1 MKNGIFYSLALSTV
15 LLSACDISSGQDE
28 DAGTGSTA
36 GDQADYNSYV
46 EAREDALTVSD
57 ELAKNGAEVLDAA
70 PTDDT
75 AQMRGTYAIS
85 ADNAFSTELVGDMT
99 MNVDFGNE
107 TVSGSLSNNYL
118 DGDGTGESQVTE
130 LDGNV
135 SFRGTL
141 DLDPNGGFY
150 DVTNTTPWQLEAS
163 GTGTLTDSETTT
175 SLGTEYRLDIDLHGD
190 FYDTSDIVDT
200 VPGVGD
206 LGDIA
211 AGGII
216 EGNLDVTTD
225 GDTVIYDITD
235 ESGFFVYELDAE

>member
-1 MKNGIFYSLALSTV
+1 MKNGIFYTLALSTA

-46 EAREDALTVSD
+46 EAREDARTVFR
-57 ELAKNGAEVLDAA
+57 LADTSEVLDAA

-75 AQMRGTYAIS
+75 AQMRGTYTIS

-99 MNVDFGNE
+99 MDVDFGNE

-118 DGDGTGESQVTE
+118 DADGTGESQVTE
-130 LDGNV
+130 LDGSV
-135 SFRGTL
+135 SFRGEL
-141 DLDPNGGFY
+141 DLAPNGGFY
-150 DVTNTTPWQLEAS
+150 DATNTGPWQLEAS

-190 FYDTSDIVDT
+190 FYDTSDIGT
-200 VPGVGD
+200 VSGVGD
-206 LGDIA
+206 VGDVA
-211 AGGII
+211 AGGMI

-235 ESGFFVYELDAE
+235 QSAFFVYELEDE

>member
-46 EAREDALTVSD
+46 EAREDADTVFNLT
-57 ELAKNGAEVLDAA
+57 NTTEVLDAA
-70 PTDDT
+70 PVDDT
-75 AQMRGTYAIS
+75 VQLSGDYNIR
-85 ADNAFSTELVGDMT
+85 ADNALNTELVGEMT